1 METGS
6 LSVQNN
12 IIYINMTYLR
22 NYTVANDDKT
32 IVINVEDGLTGLGIF
47 LSSLLL
53 SISGLIA
60 VICSSLRKSNCS
72 SIKCGRCIELKRENS
87 DID

>member
-1 METGS
+1 M
-6 LSVQNN
+6 
-12 IIYINMTYLR
+12 YLR
-22 NYTVANDDKT
+22 NYTLSTTGKQE
-32 IVINVEDGLTGLGIF
+32 IIIKMEQGLTDWGIF

-72 SIKCGRCIELKRENS
+72 KIKCGSCCELQRNNL

>member
-1 METGS
+1 MN
-6 LSVQNN
+6 LSH
-12 IIYINMTYLR
+12 ITSY
-22 NYTVANDDKT
+22 NYTIDNQSHSAPNT
-32 IVINVEDGLTGLGIF
+32 NQEIVIQIEDGLTGLGIF

-72 SIKCGRCIELKRENS
+72 TIKCGSCCELHRNNL

>member
-1 METGS
+1 M
-6 LSVQNN
+6 
-12 IIYINMTYLR
+12 YLR
-22 NYTVANDDKT
+22 NYTISTSGKQE
-32 IVINVEDGLTGLGIF
+32 IIFKMEEGLTDWGIF

-60 VICSSLRKSNCS
+60 VLCSSLRKSNCS
-72 SIKCGRCIELKRENS
+72 KIKCGSCCEVQRNNL

>member
-1 METGS
+1 M
-6 LSVQNN
+6 
-12 IIYINMTYLR
+12 YLR
-22 NYTVANDDKT
+22 NYTLSTTGKQE
-32 IVINVEDGLTGLGIF
+32 IIIKMEQGLTDWGIF

-60 VICSSLRKSNCS
+60 VVCSSLRKSNCS
-72 SIKCGRCIELKRENS
+72 KIKCGSCCELQRNNL

>member
-1 METGS
+1 M
-6 LSVQNN
+6 N
-12 IIYINMTYLR
+12 LR
-22 NYTVANDDKT
+22 SYNYTIQNDPNTNQEIIIQLD
-32 IVINVEDGLTGLGIF
+32 EGLTGLGIF

-60 VICSSLRKSNCS
+60 VLCSSLRKSNCS
-72 SIKCGRCIELKRENS
+72 TIKCGSCCEVQRSNL

>member
-1 METGS
+1 M
-6 LSVQNN
+6 N
-12 IIYINMTYLR
+12 LR
-22 NYTVANDDKT
+22 NYTVDPNSNQE
-32 IVINVEDGLTGLGIF
+32 IVIQLKEGLTGLGIF

-72 SIKCGRCIELKRENS
+72 TIKCGSCCELQRNNL

>member
-1 METGS
+1 M
-6 LSVQNN
+6 
-12 IIYINMTYLR
+12 YLQ
-22 NYTVANDDKT
+22 NYTIEQDKD
-32 IVINVEDGLTGLGIF
+32 IVIKIEEGLTGLGIF

-53 SISGLIA
+53 SISGLVA

-72 SIKCGRCIELKRENS
+72 NIKCGSCCELKRSNL

>member
-1 METGS
+1 MH
-6 LSVQNN
+6 
-12 IIYINMTYLR
+12 LR
-22 NYTVANDDKT
+22 NYTISTSGKQE
-32 IVINVEDGLTGLGIF
+32 IIFKMEEGLTDWGIF

-60 VICSSLRKSNCS
+60 VLCSSLRKSNCS
-72 SIKCGRCIELKRENS
+72 KIKCGSCCEVQRTNL